1 VRESEAVRD
10 HIDALQQA
18 VNGLKESVEQA
29 SRETS
34 QKITA
39 RVEQVNE
46 PLNRQSDS
54 AIDAGQAED
63 HSQNQWQAME
73 AQAAAKMRD
82 LHDRAERKRGEVKG
96 DVADDD
102 ARSAEGAA
110 VDTLDYASW
119 TVQQAE
125 LSVLLCDRRPHPG
138 RRTGSRIRS
147 PLSGACARKG
157 RPSGAHAAA
166 GIQPSFRDA
175 GSADRAVPGGV
186 AVATHSW

>member
-1 VRESEAVRD
+1 M
-10 HIDALQQA
+10 
-18 VNGLKESVEQA
+18 EQA

-46 PLNRQSDS
+46 SLNRQSDS

-63 HSQNQWQAME
+63 HSQNQWQAMK

-82 LHDRAERKRGEVKG
+82 LHDRAERKRGEIKA

-102 ARSAEGAA
+102 AKSAEGAA

-125 LSVLLCDRRPHPG
+125 LSVLYAIDVR
-138 RRTGSRIRS
+138 
-147 PLSGACARKG
+147 ARADE
-157 RPSGAHAAA
+157 RAA
-166 GIQPSFRDA
+166 
-175 GSADRAVPGGV
+175 
-186 AVATHSW
+186 

>member
-1 VRESEAVRD
+1 M
-10 HIDALQQA
+10 
-18 VNGLKESVEQA
+18 EQA

-39 RVEQVNE
+39 RVEQVNQS
-46 PLNRQSDS
+46 LNRQSDS

-63 HSQNQWQAME
+63 HSQNQWQAMK

-82 LHDRAERKRGEVKG
+82 LHDRAERKRGEIKA

-102 ARSAEGAA
+102 AKSAEGAA

-125 LSVLLCDRRPHPG
+125 LSVLYAIDVRARADE
-138 RRTGSRIRS
+138 RAAE
-147 PLSGACARKG
+147 SGAR
-157 RPSGAHAAA
+157 
-166 GIQPSFRDA
+166 
-175 GSADRAVPGGV
+175 
-186 AVATHSW
+186 